1 MRTLTAT
8 NNANIEGENTT
19 SSTNKNNAIQHKGHV
34 CLFIRDVTS
43 SSIETNNNN
52 NNNKADIFMTKK
64 GIVYQRVR

>member
-8 NNANIEGENTT
+8 NNTNIEGEDTT
-19 SSTNKNNAIQHKGHV
+19 SSNNKNNAIQHKGHV

-52 NNNKADIFMTKK
+52 NNNTDIFMTKK